1 MYHMY
6 NDPRIYPTKTQGS
19 SKMTPDHCLTDH
31 EIQIDPSKWPPLHVD
46 FCHPCGKI
54 SGDPRRTS
62 NKKNTKHPT
71 DVSQSKNKQK
81 NTRAGRYFFSLLEST
96 SCFLFEMGFLF
107 KRGFPIPNL
116 FCSHR
121 CKVWPIFGKFIEKIP
136 SPGRYEK
143 WPHAFPTIYRGHKWL
158 LLGPPCTYLYCVRVR
173 NW

>member
-1 MYHMY
+1 MTPGYILPKPKDHQRW
-6 NDPRIYPTKTQGS
+6 PRITAWQIMR
-19 SKMTPDHCLTDH
+19 SKSIHPSDHLCMS
-31 EIQIDPSKWPPLHVD
+31 ISAIHVER
-46 FCHPCGKI
+46 

-143 WPHAFPTIYRGHKWL
+143 WPHVFPTIYRGHKWL